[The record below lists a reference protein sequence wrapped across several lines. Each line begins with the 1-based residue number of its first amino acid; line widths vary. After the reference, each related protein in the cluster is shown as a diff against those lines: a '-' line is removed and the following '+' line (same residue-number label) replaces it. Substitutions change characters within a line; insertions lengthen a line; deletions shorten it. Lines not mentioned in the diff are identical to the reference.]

1 MKALTTVAGKRI
13 ALARFHMADN
23 PCWIASENDAIR
35 HVCYHHRSYPYNCMS
50 TDRDF
55 FPTYRVGADVCAFAD
70 GTSSHDSG
78 IRSDERK
85 FAQSNVMTDVASA
98 ANTNV
103 PAADNA
109 RLDYRAPTKLP
120 VPSSTPSAMTAA
132 GWMTVAHRSSGIPS
146 AARRCR
152 RTADSFAFGNALIN
166 LAFGGHS
173 RHRSKGP
180 RTGWPTKRAP

>member
-1 MKALTTVAGKRI
+1 MKARTTVAGKRI

-109 RLDYRAPTKLP
+109 RLDYRARSYK
-120 VPSSTPSAMTAA
+120 TA
-132 GWMTVAHRSSGIPS
+132 RSEF
-146 AARRCR
+146 
-152 RTADSFAFGNALIN
+152 DAFGDDCSGMDD
-166 LAFGGHS
+166 GGAS
-173 RHRSKGP
+173 VVRNPERSKALQAHG
-180 RTGWPTKRAP
+180 